1 MDPMEIAGKPSE
13 PKHMAERI
21 PAMKFTL
28 PKGYVCADAL
38 EELAKYIRD
47 NMEDYPLLKSNLNI
61 YFELK
66 SETGAECPGNYWDL
80 AYRQGTFENLS
91 EEAINTGIQVIL
103 QLMERD
109 LVTMAGAVE
118 SASKELEG
126 CRKRLSKAEEHGFS
140 TADKWRSEIK
150 RLEAAIATDCPR
162 QANLA
167 RKIRQCLDDRL
178 VFWRV
183 NKVNTGKWSAVQYY
197 LLPVIDREHKILKK
211 TLYYSRSGFT
221 VKEPDSYCWIK
232 G

>member
-1 MDPMEIAGKPSE
+1 
-13 PKHMAERI
+13 MAERTA
-21 PAMKFTL
+21 AMKFTL

-47 NMEDYPLLKSNLNI
+47 NMSDYPLLKGNLNI

-66 SETGAECPGNYWDL
+66 SETGAECPGNYWDF

-91 EEAINTGIQVIL
+91 EEAINTGMQMIL

-118 SASKELEG
+118 AAEKELEG

-150 RLEAAIATDCPR
+150 RLEAAIGTDCPR
-162 QANLA
+162 QEDLA

-183 NKVNTGKWSAVQYY
+183 SKVNTGKWSPVQYH

-211 TLYYSRSGFT
+211 TLYYSRGGFT
-221 VKEPDSYCWIK
+221 FKEPDPYYWI
-232 G
+232 

>member
-66 SETGAECPGNYWDL
+66 SEMGAECPGNYWDFV
-80 AYRQGTFENLS
+80 YRQGTFENLS
-91 EEAINTGIQVIL
+91 EEAINTSIQVIL
-103 QLMERD
+103 KLMGRD
-109 LVTMAGAVE
+109 LETMAGAVE

-150 RLEAAIATDCPR
+150 RLEAAIGTDCPR
-162 QANLA
+162 QEDLA

-183 NKVNTGKWSAVQYY
+183 SKVNTGKWSPVQYH

-211 TLYYSRSGFT
+211 TLYYSRDGFT
-221 VKEPDSYCWIK
+221 FKEPDSYYWIK